1 MFSLSLNEYSAVSV
15 ELWIPLK
22 VLKTFWEQALIRN
35 KGRETRKDFPTKQI
49 SQTFLSSCTVALR
62 NRLSLRSIL
71 QRKSF
76 SSRRYFKQCKP
87 SILKCLYGIILL
99 RAFKFMQGRFRQPFY
114 QQNIARKLIWEMIP
128 LFYGSFVQHFHNL
141 LID

>member
-1 MFSLSLNEYSAVSV
+1 MFSPSLSECSAILV

-22 VLKTFWEQALIRN
+22 VLKTFCEQALIRN
-35 KGRETRKDFPTKQI
+35 KGKETRKDFPTKQI
-49 SQTFLSSCTVALR
+49 SQTFLSSCTLALR

-99 RAFKFMQGRFRQPFY
+99 RAFKFMEGRFRQPFY
-114 QQNIARKLIWEMIP
+114 QQNIARKLIREMIP
-128 LFYGSFVQHFHNL
+128 LFLWL
-141 LID
+141 LCPTFP